1 MSSKPTKRTHD
12 EAEEDDENDDAVVIV
27 SESSSKDKPEKTKKP
42 AKKKAKASASAG
54 DDDKEDKSKEKKEK
68 KAKPAAKPL
77 TAKEKETTVAKGASM
92 ARNRAIA
99 SFLKTFVDSYK
110 EAKEWIKAASAQK
123 AVKAILALTEPI
135 VIARQLSALDGCG
148 KGTIEKVEKFLEE
161 NPEAGEESKAAQA
174 HSEFAYLKDLDRDI
188 IISMLQNGDVT
199 HDAVKSQRDDI
210 NADDF

>member
-1 MSSKPTKRTHD
+1 MPPKRT
-12 EAEEDDENDDAVVIV
+12 AEDDDNDDAVVIV

-42 AKKKAKASASAG
+42 AKKKSKAAASG
-54 DDDKEDKSKEKKEK
+54 DDDNEDKSKEKKEK

-110 EAKEWIKAASAQK
+110 EAKEWIKAANAQK
-123 AVKAILALTEPI
+123 AVKAILSLTEPV

-148 KGTIEKVEKFLEE
+148 KGTIEKVEKYLEE
-161 NPEAGEESKAAQA
+161 NPEAGAQATADQA
-174 HSEFAYLKDLDRDI
+174 HSEFAYIKDLDRDI

-199 HDAVKSQRDDI
+199 LDAVKSQRDDI
-210 NADDF
+210 NAGDF

>member
-1 MSSKPTKRTHD
+1 MPPKRTHEY
-12 EAEEDDENDDAVVIV
+12 EAEENDDDDAVVIV

-42 AKKKAKASASAG
+42 AKKKTKTAG
-54 DDDKEDKSKEKKEK
+54 DDDTADKPKEK

-77 TAKEKETTVAKGASM
+77 TAKEKESTVAKGASM

-99 SFLKTFVDSYK
+99 NFLKTFVDSYK
-110 EAKEWIKAASAQK
+110 EAQEWMKMAGAKK
-123 AVKAILALTEPI
+123 AVNAILALTEPI

-148 KGTIEKVEKFLEE
+148 KGTIEKVEKYLEE
-161 NPEAGEESKAAQA
+161 NPEAGEQATADQA

-210 NADDF
+210 NVGDF